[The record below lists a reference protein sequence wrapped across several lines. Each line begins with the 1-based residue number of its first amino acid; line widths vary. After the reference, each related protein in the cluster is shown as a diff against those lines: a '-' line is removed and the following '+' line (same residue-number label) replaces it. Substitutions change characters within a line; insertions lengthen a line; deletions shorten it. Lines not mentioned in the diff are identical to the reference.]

1 MLFDSWSQYE
11 WQGGYRPHDHL
22 SGKNLTNALLCSV
35 AVMPSILFV
44 RVYLFA
50 ASDCNSPAA
59 VSTTARCYLFE
70 RPFVAVNVMFF
81 VNVSVGFWL
90 IGWVQKSMWLIDPYW
105 TLLPPMIAL
114 YYMAWS
120 REAAQGQPTDIDYP
134 ARAYVALAL
143 IFLWAARLT
152 WNYFRRENWK
162 FGEREDWRYT
172 KMQRDYPRMWFVLSF
187 FAVGLAQQPM
197 LVGIS
202 WPLRYLLVAVA
213 HEDGG
218 ADAHALLRLT
228 AADVLWAGVCL
239 SGIAIAFFADN
250 QLRAYML
257 ENERRRQAGEAVA
270 PLLDTGLW
278 RYSRHPNYLGEQVYW
293 WGLAGWGVLG
303 MSGPA
308 ATAAPWYVASGT
320 AINSVV
326 LAAVTMMT
334 EDAGALPLAAGAGPP
349 APGRRAR
356 AAGGSSLHRP
366 RSNGRPPLA
375 MGLISTT
382 TTTITCIII
391 SSSSISIVAGCRLA
405 CRGGGPGDTLRLAK
419 RRRAAPQASGQSRR
433 FAGSGL
439 QQTSIESRTRGGS
452 FFTQPW
458 ASGEARAGL
467 GAVDHGSGGRA
478 SPEGPHG
485 DTRDIGCRGL
495 SRFSRPP

>member
-334 EDAGALPLAAGAGPP
+334 EERMLTNWVPE
-349 APGRRAR
+349 R
-356 AAGGSSLHRP
+356 AAQFWAYRRRTPALCPWPPGL
-366 RSNGRPPLA
+366 GRPLLGGA
-375 MGLISTT
+375 
-382 TTTITCIII
+382 
-391 SSSSISIVAGCRLA
+391 REQ
-405 CRGGGPGDTLRLAK
+405 RGAPRCTRTWPFPAQPCHVRSLPWVLLL
-419 RRRAAPQASGQSRR
+419 RRRLRWSGC
-433 FAGSGL
+433 F
-439 QQTSIESRTRGGS
+439 
-452 FFTQPW
+452 
-458 ASGEARAGL
+458 
-467 GAVDHGSGGRA
+467 
-478 SPEGPHG
+478 
-485 DTRDIGCRGL
+485 
-495 SRFSRPP
+495 